1 MKMPRRRSSYA
12 VATLVVLALAA
23 LVARQQNG
31 VHPISRRVYAGAMGV
46 SGASWLDRTEREREE
61 APEKAL
67 KILDIQPGSIVADVG
82 AGSGY
87 FTVKLAVL
95 VGPAG
100 RVYANDIQQGMLD
113 IIRRKLEKD
122 RLTNVTLVLGG
133 DDDPRLPP
141 ASLDLALLVDVYHEF
156 LAPQAMLKHLREA
169 LKPGGH
175 LVLLEYREEDP
186 NVPIR
191 PEHKMSVA
199 GAKLEV
205 EHEGFTL
212 TNVNED
218 LPWQHILV
226 FTRP

>member
-1 MKMPRRRSSYA
+1 MFRRRSSYA
-12 VATLVVLALAA
+12 VAACVVLALAA

-31 VHPISRRVYAGAMGV
+31 VHPISGRVYAGAMDV

-67 KILDIQPGSIVADVG
+67 KILGIQPGSIVADVG

-87 FTVKLAVL
+87 FTVKLAAL

-113 IIRRKLEKD
+113 IIRRKLERD
-122 RLTNVTLVLGG
+122 RLTNVTLVLGT

-169 LKPGGH
+169 LKPGGR

-205 EHEGFTL
+205 EREGFTL
-212 TNVNED
+212 TSVNEE

>member
-1 MKMPRRRSSYA
+1 MKMFRRRSSYA
-12 VATLVVLALAA
+12 VATCVVLALAA

-31 VHPISRRVYAGAMGV
+31 VHPISGRVYAGAMDV

-67 KILDIQPGSIVADVG
+67 KILGIQPGSIVADVG

-87 FTVKLAVL
+87 FTVKLAAL

-100 RVYANDIQQGMLD
+100 RVYANDIQQGMLN
-113 IIRRKLEKD
+113 IIRRKLERD
-122 RLTNVTLVLGG
+122 RLTNVTLVLGT

-141 ASLDLALLVDVYHEF
+141 ASLDLALLVDVYHEL
-156 LAPQAMLKHLREA
+156 LAPQAMLQHLREA
-169 LKPGGH
+169 LKPGGR

-205 EHEGFTL
+205 EREGFTL
-212 TNVNED
+212 TSVNED

-226 FTRP
+226 FTRR

>member
-1 MKMPRRRSSYA
+1 MFRRRSSCAAA
-12 VATLVVLALAA
+12 VFVVLALAG
-23 LVARQQNG
+23 LVARQQTG
-31 VHPISRRVYAGAMGV
+31 VHPISGRVYAGAMDV

-67 KILDIQPGSIVADVG
+67 KIIGVQRGSTVADVG

-87 FTVKLAVL
+87 FTVKLAAL

-100 RVYANDIQQGMLD
+100 RVYANDIQSGMLD
-113 IIRRKLEKD
+113 IIRRKLERD
-122 RLTNVTLVLGG
+122 RLTNVTLVLGT

-141 ASLDLALLVDVYHEF
+141 ASLDMALLVDVYHEF
-156 LAPQAMLKHLREA
+156 HAPQVMLTRLREA
-169 LKPGGH
+169 LKPGGR

-186 NVPIR
+186 DVPIR

-212 TNVNED
+212 TSVNED
-218 LPWQHILV
+218 LPWQHILI
-226 FTRP
+226 FTR